1 MRFRIVTWLMQK
13 EECMRVK
20 AILDEKGRNVLTIG
34 AQATLRDAAKMLHD
48 HHIGAVI
55 VIDKDE
61 RITGIL
67 AERDI
72 VTAIAR
78 YGAESLDKPVVAVM
92 WPNVYRCAEETTIGE
107 LMSLMS
113 AKRARHVP
121 VEDNGRLAGI
131 ISIGDVVKAH
141 IRMIEREAEE
151 IKAYI
156 AG

>member
-1 MRFRIVTWLMQK
+1 MT
-13 EECMRVK
+13 VK

-34 AQATLRDAAKMLHD
+34 PQASVRDAAKMLND
-48 HHIGAVI
+48 NHIGAVI
-55 VIDKDE
+55 VIDRDDH
-61 RITGIL
+61 IAGIL

-72 VTAIAR
+72 VSAIAR
-78 YGAESLDKPVVAVM
+78 HGVESLEKSVSAIM
-92 WPNVYRCAEETTIGE
+92 WPNVYRCREETTIGE

-121 VEDNGRLAGI
+121 VEKNGHLAGI

-141 IRMIEREAEE
+141 IRAIEREAEE

>member
-1 MRFRIVTWLMQK
+1 MS
-13 EECMRVK
+13 VK

-34 AQATLRDAAKMLHD
+34 PQATVKEAAKMLHE

-55 VIDKDE
+55 VLDRADHIA
-61 RITGIL
+61 GIL

-72 VTAIAR
+72 VAGIAR
-78 YGAESLDKPVVAVM
+78 YGAECLDKPIASIM
-92 WPNVYRCAEETTIGE
+92 WPNVYRVREETTISE

-113 AKRARHVP
+113 SKRARHVP
-121 VEDNGRLAGI
+121 VEANGHLAGI
-131 ISIGDVVKAH
+131 VSIGDVVKAH
-141 IRMIEREAEE
+141 IRAIEREAEE

>member
-1 MRFRIVTWLMQK
+1 MS
-13 EECMRVK
+13 VK
-20 AILDEKGRNVLTIG
+20 AILDEKGRNVTTIG
-34 AQATLRDAAKMLHD
+34 AQATVRDAAKIMHD

-55 VIDKDE
+55 VVDAE
-61 RITGIL
+61 EHITGII

-78 YGAESLDKPVVAVM
+78 YGIDCLGKPVASIM
-92 WPNVYRCAEETTIGE
+92 WPNVYRCNESTTIGE

-113 AKRARHVP
+113 SRRARHVP
-121 VEDNGRLAGI
+121 VEMNGRLVGI

-141 IRMIEREAEE
+141 IKAIEREAEE

>member
-1 MRFRIVTWLMQK
+1 MS
-13 EECMRVK
+13 VK

-34 AQATLRDAAKMLHD
+34 PQATVREAAKMLHD
-48 HHIGAVI
+48 NHVGAVI
-55 VIDKDE
+55 VLDPED
-61 RITGIL
+61 RIVGIL

-72 VTAIAR
+72 VAGIAR
-78 YGAESLDKPVVAVM
+78 HGAECLEKSVASIM
-92 WPNVYRCAEETTIGE
+92 WPNVYKCREETTIGE

-113 AKRARHVP
+113 SKRARHVP
-121 VEDNGRLAGI
+121 VERNGQLGGI

-141 IRMIEREAEE
+141 IRAIEREAEE

>member
-1 MRFRIVTWLMQK
+1 MS
-13 EECMRVK
+13 VK
-20 AILDEKGRNVLTIG
+20 AILDEKGRNVLTISP
-34 AQATLRDAAKMLHD
+34 QATVREAAKTLHD

-55 VIDKDE
+55 VIDKNE
-61 RITGIL
+61 RIVGIL

-72 VTAIAR
+72 VSAIAR
-78 YGAESLDKPVVAVM
+78 FGTDCLDKSVSSVM
-92 WPNVYRCAEETTIGE
+92 WP
-107 LMSLMS
+107 MS

-121 VEDNGRLAGI
+121 VEMNGHLVGI

-141 IRMIEREAEE
+141 IKAIEREAEE